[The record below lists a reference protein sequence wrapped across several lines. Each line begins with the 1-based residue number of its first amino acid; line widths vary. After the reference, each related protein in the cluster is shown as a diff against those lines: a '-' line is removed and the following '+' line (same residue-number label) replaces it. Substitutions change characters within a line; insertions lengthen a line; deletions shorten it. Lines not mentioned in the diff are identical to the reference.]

1 MSDAINIPVY
11 SDALVVLGT
20 AGVVVPLVR
29 RFGIN
34 PILGYLGAG
43 AALGPLGLGS
53 FVDEIPALYWLTV
66 VDAANVASIAQL
78 GVVFLLFLIGL
89 ELSFARLMTMRRSV
103 FGLGMTQVGVTAL
116 VLSFAIA
123 LMGQEP
129 APAAILGACLAL
141 SSTAIGIELLSSQ
154 GRLHTTSGRA
164 SFAILLAQDLAVVP
178 ILLLVAVLT
187 VKGDVPIATSLV
199 SALGQAAAALALIVV
214 LGRTLLR
221 PLYRLVASANST
233 ELLLAVT
240 LFVIVGTGVLAA
252 MAGVSM
258 ALGAFVAGLL
268 LAETEYRKVIET
280 IIEPFK
286 ALLLGIF
293 FFTVGMSI
301 DIREIA
307 REPLLV
313 LGGIAG
319 LVVLKSAILFAL
331 ARAFRL
337 PRPAAVETAAMLGPA
352 GEFAFV
358 GIGAALAAGVVDG
371 TTAGYSLTVA
381 SMSMA
386 LIPALAALGRRAA
399 VRLTPEGP
407 ADPELS
413 VSPTPAAGATIVVGH
428 GRVGKVVCAL
438 LREHGRPFVAVDLD
452 AVSVSR
458 DRRQGHAVYYGDASS
473 APFLRSCGIAQAPA
487 LIITLNN
494 ADAIDAVVDNVR
506 QIRPDIPIFSRAR
519 DAAHARHLY
528 GLGVTDAVPETVEAS
543 LQLSETALVGIG
555 VPTGLVIASIHG
567 KRGEFREE
575 LQAAARRADAAQ
587 KA

>member
-1 MSDAINIPVY
+1 VADAINIPVY

-20 AGVVVPLVR
+20 AGIVVPLLR
-29 RFGIN
+29 RFGVN

-53 FVDEIPALYWLTV
+53 FVDELPPLYWLTV

-103 FGLGMTQVGVTAL
+103 FGLGMTQVVVTAV
-116 VLSFAIA
+116 VLSVAIA
-123 LMGQEP
+123 LMGQDP

-154 GRLHTTSGRA
+154 GRLHTAGGRS

-178 ILLLVAVLT
+178 ILLLVAVLA

-199 SALGQAAAALALIVV
+199 SALGQAAAALAVIVL
-214 LGRTLLR
+214 LGRTTLR
-221 PLYRLVASANST
+221 PLYRLVASANSS

-301 DIREIA
+301 DVREIA

-313 LGGIAG
+313 LGGIAA
-319 LVVLKSAILFAL
+319 LVVLKSAILYAL
-331 ARAFRL
+331 SRAFGYA
-337 PRPAAVETAAMLGPA
+337 RPAAIETAALLGPA

-358 GIGAALAAGVVDG
+358 GIGAALVAGVVDG
-371 TTAGYSLTVA
+371 TTAGYGLTVA
-381 SMSMA
+381 SLSMA
-386 LIPALAALGRRAA
+386 LIPALSALGRRAA
-399 VRLTPEGP
+399 QRLTPEGP

-413 VSPTPAAGATIVVGH
+413 VAPAPEAGATIVVGH

-438 LREHGRPFVAVDLD
+438 LGEHGRPFLAVDLD
-452 AVSVSR
+452 AVGVSR
-458 DRRQGHAVYYGDASS
+458 DRRQGHAVYYGDASNAS
-473 APFLRSCGIAQAPA
+473 FLKSCGIADASA

-506 QIRPDIPIFSRAR
+506 RMRPDIPIFSRAR

-528 GLGVTDAVPETVEAS
+528 GLGVTDAVPETIEAS

-575 LQAAARRADAAQ
+575 LQAAARRSQAAR
-587 KA
+587 KE